1 MKINAMLLFSLSF
14 LFGCSNNFTK
24 SVVVPPDAGQDI
36 VVEPTENLQR
46 FGDRIS
52 IGYIEVL
59 GDYLAVDVS
68 YSGGCEEHQIDL
80 VTNGKFTATYPP
92 EIELAIKHNAN
103 QDYCRSMVDEKLYFN
118 LESIRYS
125 GTTRILMRL
134 NNNNRIYE
142 YNY

>member
-1 MKINAMLLFSLSF
+1 MKKYPLLLLSLSF
-14 LFGCSNNFTK
+14 LCGCSSNFTK
-24 SVVVPPDAGQDI
+24 SVVVPPEAGIDI
-36 VVEPTENLQR
+36 VVDPTENLQR
-46 FGDRIS
+46 FGDRLS

-68 YSGGCEEHQIDL
+68 YSGGCEEHNIDL

-103 QDYCRSMVDEKLYFN
+103 QDYCRSIVDEKLYFN
-118 LESIRYS
+118 LEPIRYN
-125 GTTRILMRL
+125 GTTRIVMRL

>member
-1 MKINAMLLFSLSF
+1 MKVNCFFLLCLSF
-14 LFGCSNNFTK
+14 LYGCSNNFTK
-24 SVVVPPDAGQDI
+24 SVVVPPEAGREI

-46 FGDRIS
+46 FGDRLS
-52 IGYIEVL
+52 IGYIEIL

-92 EIELAIKHNAN
+92 EIELAIVHNAN
-103 QDYCRSMVDEKLYFN
+103 QDYCRSMIDEKLYFN
-118 LESIRYS
+118 LESIRYN
-125 GTTRILMRL
+125 GTTRVLMRL
-134 NNNNRIYE
+134 NNNNRTYE